1 MSSLPEFADL
11 ETLLCQGDFSA
22 DAVLTPTVRAL
33 TAHSAGANQ
42 PFRSSASQP
51 AQLVQKRQVAYHLR
65 LSEIGLRPFINALQF
80 VYDR

>member
-11 ETLLCQGDFSA
+11 ETLLCQGNFSA
-22 DAVLTPTVRAL
+22 DALLTPTVRAL

-51 AQLVQKRQVAYHLR
+51 TQPVQKGRWHTTFGQQNRAVERHKGFTFRLR
-65 LSEIGLRPFINALQF
+65 
-80 VYDR
+80 

>member
-11 ETLLCQGDFSA
+11 ETLLRQGNFSA
-22 DAVLTPTVRAL
+22 DAARTPTVRAL

-51 AQLVQKRQVAYHLR
+51 AQVVQKGEAHTTFGQQNWAVERHKGFTFRLR
-65 LSEIGLRPFINALQF
+65 
-80 VYDR
+80 